1 MKKKYFVLI
10 FVACWSFALG
20 LTVQAK
26 NDRNGFTIISK
37 GKTAFVIVLP
47 VKPTD
52 VEQTAVKELQEYLQK
67 STGVLIPVVSEN
79 TSVKK
84 GIYVGATS
92 YAKSA
97 GATDSREEAWII
109 KAFHDNLIL
118 TGGATRGTLYAV
130 YHFLEDRIGVRWWS
144 PWEEDVPKLGKISV
158 SSDLHLSG
166 NPSFP
171 YRDIYDYLFDDLRV
185 SPTGKTFLPYQ
196 VRNRLNGHYTF
207 APPAYGGRISY
218 GKPYHVHTFSRYFPV
233 DKYFATHPEWYA
245 YSKEKKERINT
256 GQLCLANKELLE
268 VFKQEVRDSIKAS
281 YEKADRL
288 GEKRPAFF
296 SVSLNDT
303 KGLCECDECTK
314 LIQEKG
320 ESGYILSFVNQIAD
334 YIAPIYPDAKIET
347 LSYWQYRI
355 PPKDDTK
362 PAKNMIIRLAE
373 DRKDLMRSVDHPHN
387 EEVLDRLK
395 KWEKLCD
402 NNNLYIWDYCLNYS
416 NATTSSVFRFE
427 RDMHI
432 FKEHNVQGL
441 FMEVEWPLISDMWNL
456 RFWVLEKLLENINLD
471 TNVLI
476 DDFVH
481 HYYGAAAQPVKDF
494 IYMIKASTDTS
505 SAFVSFR
512 TDVFKENYINL
523 DMAVKGNKLME
534 QALSKVKNDEVLS
547 RRVRHFRTYF
557 DKVIVNRN
565 DKFKEEARA
574 KGIDFLSL
582 PLDRKLA
589 AQRIVSTLK
598 EMTNYAIN
606 DVRTIREIGIYD
618 KISNED
624 PATGK

>member
-1 MKKKYFVLI
+1 MMKNCFVLVL
-10 FVACWSFALG
+10 VACLFMAFGEKSRAGNQFI
-20 LTVQAK
+20 
-26 NDRNGFTIISK
+26 IISK
-37 GKTAFVIVLP
+37 GKTAYEIVLP
-47 VKPTD
+47 VKPTV
-52 VEQTAVKELQEYLQK
+52 VEQTAAKELQEYLQK
-67 STGVLIPVVSEN
+67 STGVLIPVVAESN
-79 TSVKK
+79 SVKK
-84 GIYVGATS
+84 GIYVGATN

-97 GATDSREEAWII
+97 GAVDSREEAWII
-109 KAFHDNLIL
+109 KARNNNLIL
-118 TGGATRGTLYAV
+118 TGGQTRGVLYAV

-144 PWEEDVPKLGKISV
+144 PWEEDVPKLSKITVCSN
-158 SSDLHLSG
+158 LYLNG
-166 NPSFP
+166 NPSFA

-233 DKYFATHPEWYA
+233 DKYFAIHPEWYA
-245 YSKEKKERINT
+245 YSKEKKERINS

-268 VFKQEVRDSIKAS
+268 IFKIKVRDSIKAS

-296 SVSLNDT
+296 SVSLNDVG
-303 KGLCECDECTK
+303 GLCECDECAK
-314 LIQEKG
+314 LFQEKG
-320 ESGYILSFVNQIAD
+320 ESGYALSFVNKIAD

-362 PAKNMIIRLAE
+362 PAKNVIIRLAE
-373 DRKDLMRSVDHPHN
+373 DRKDLMRPVDHPHN
-387 EEVLDRLK
+387 AEVLDRLK

-523 DMAVKGNKLME
+523 GMAIKGNKLME
-534 QALSKVKNDEVLS
+534 QALSKVKNDEVTS

-565 DKFKEEARA
+565 GKFKEEAQA
-574 KGIDFLSL
+574 KGIDFATL
-582 PLDRKLA
+582 PLDRKLV

-618 KISNED
+618 KIASED
-624 PATGK
+624 ATSGK